1 VNEKFQRIKIWDSFI
16 RIYHWL
22 MVAAVAGLWWTGE
35 EGRMDLHQD
44 IAIALAA
51 LLITRVGWGF
61 FGSENVRFSAF
72 VTSPKRVLS
81 HLGALFS
88 KRYESGNTHS
98 PAGAYSVLLLLLILM
113 IQIGTG
119 LFATDGILF
128 SGPLNDWVSSDVAD
142 FLTDW
147 HKTQFNVILGLVAL
161 HILAILLYRILGYRL
176 LAAMI
181 TGYRYTASQVPR
193 LKSGWQG
200 LVIALAVWF
209 ILVMLL

>member
-1 VNEKFQRIKIWDSFI
+1 MNEKFQRIKIWDSFI

-81 HLGALFS
+81 HLGA
-88 KRYESGNTHS
+88 RYLANAMSQAIHI
-98 PAGAYSVLLLLLILM
+98 AQQALIR
-113 IQIGTG
+113 
-119 LFATDGILF
+119 F
-128 SGPLNDWVSSDVAD
+128 
-142 FLTDW
+142 
-147 HKTQFNVILGLVAL
+147 
-161 HILAILLYRILGYRL
+161 YYCC
-176 LAAMI
+176 
-181 TGYRYTASQVPR
+181 
-193 LKSGWQG
+193 
-200 LVIALAVWF
+200 
-209 ILVMLL
+209 